1 MHAIPQ
7 PSGWPDL
14 GFGWGHPKSRKFR
27 PVSASWRNAMSVSTG
42 TGLRLTSPSMR
53 HMSAQLVSDLPEE
66 RDPILPVLLSLDALR
81 PLPVHDA
88 EDAPTPRG
96 LRDHDVHGI
105 RGRREDRHDL
115 GHVPEG
121 PQHVD
126 RICIP
131 KEYDEEMAR
140 SHGQGVLRRER
151 FEVLRVALH
160 PDQARTGGLAEPDP
174 EMDPRYGSDEG
185 LVDVLRR
192 LDEVR
197 LTEDH
202 IQVARVLD
210 SNELR
215 VHRHRRCIRPRELKS
230 CCDSIGVRY
239 VHAQGRQVSVP
250 VRWHGA
256 VEGTLD
262 DPWRG
267 GGTGRA
273 RGPRPRGDHD
283 PGAFR
288 EREGEGTRDRRVHG
302 GPISFACVPDPPEA
316 LLLGRSRRPAVLAG
330 LGGQLDE
337 GVRGRG
343 SSARA
348 RDTRPRTGSV
358 IVNRAWSSPS

>member
-7 PSGWPDL
+7 PSGWPAF

-66 RDPILPVLLSLDALR
+66 RDPIFPVLLSLDALR

-88 EDAPTPRG
+88 ENAPTPRG

-105 RGRREDRHDL
+105 RGRREDRHDF
-115 GHVPEG
+115 GHVSEG

-126 RICIP
+126 RISIP
-131 KEYDEEMAR
+131 EEYDEEMAR
-140 SHGQGVLRRER
+140 SHRQGVLCGER
-151 FEVLRVALH
+151 LEVLGVAFD
-160 PDQARTGGLAEPDP
+160 PDQARTGGLAERDP
-174 EMDPRYGSDEG
+174 EVDPGHGSHEG
-185 LVDVLRR
+185 LVDVLCR

-210 SNELR
+210 WDELR

-230 CCDSIGVRY
+230 CCDPLGVRY

-250 VRWHGA
+250 VQWHGA

-302 GPISFACVPDPPEA
+302 GPISLACVPDPPGA
-316 LLLGRSRRPAVLAG
+316 LLFRPTRRPAVLAG